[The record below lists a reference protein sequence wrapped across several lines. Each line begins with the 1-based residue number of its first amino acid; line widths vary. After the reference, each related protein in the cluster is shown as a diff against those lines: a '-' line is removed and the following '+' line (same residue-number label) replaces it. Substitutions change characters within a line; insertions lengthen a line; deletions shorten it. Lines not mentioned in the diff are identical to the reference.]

1 MSHRSLTHAEYT
13 DLYSYSI
20 APDQKN
26 PLDPMPEELKGKFE
40 FKPVKE
46 AGAMGRDISEGGT
59 GDSLEEFLE
68 SEMAKAR

>member
-1 MSHRSLTHAEYT
+1 
-13 DLYSYSI
+13 
-20 APDQKN
+20 
-26 PLDPMPEELKGKFE
+26 MPEELKGKFE